1 MERPTGTASR
11 RKKNILIP
19 GIVLL
24 GAGILLV
31 CALLVRNGS
40 VTARNRKPVEFVLM
54 EGNEPCYAPAG
65 TGLAAATTAGF
76 QVFAS
81 DGSVTTERVQPMDTP
96 VCAAS
101 SWLCIFYD
109 VGEPDL
115 VTVRADGVTQVLETE
130 GGVTF
135 AHANDDGALAVV
147 AEREGYKGS
156 VTVYDRRLTALFRWD
171 SGSGYPVTARVSD
184 QGVLVVN
191 CAGDQGSVLH
201 GFRTDQEDELFSY
214 TAPGELILDFGFLS
228 GGSLAAVT
236 ESRLIVLD
244 ESGEEILSHPFPEAY
259 LTAFSLEGDVA
270 VVAASTR
277 SVGGSTVLTVADGR
291 GRVLEEL
298 DTGREVLGLDTSG
311 NRVLVLYPTEATL
324 YSSRLEDIISYQ
336 KVENVTQVFLRA
348 DGTALLAGPS
358 GVTGVY
364 FGR

>member
-1 MERPTGTASR
+1 MERPLGAVSR

-24 GAGILLV
+24 GTGILLV

-40 VTARNRKPVEFVLM
+40 ATARNRKPVEFVLM
-54 EGNEPCYAPAG
+54 DGNEPCYAPAG

-81 DGSVTTERVQPMDTP
+81 DGTVTLEKIQPMDTP
-96 VCAAS
+96 VCAAA
-101 SWLCIFYD
+101 SWLCAFYD
-109 VGEPDL
+109 AGEADV
-115 VTVRADGVTQVLETE
+115 VTVRPDGICQTLETE
-130 GGVTF
+130 GGVSF
-135 AHANDDGALAVV
+135 VHVSDNGALTVV
-147 AEREGYKGS
+147 SQREGYKGS

-171 SGSGYPVTARVSD
+171 AGSGYPVTARVSD
-184 QGVLVVN
+184 EGLLVVN
-191 CAGDQGSVLH
+191 CAGAQGSVLH
-201 GFRTDQEDELFSY
+201 GFHTDQEEEAFSY
-214 TAPGELILDFGFLS
+214 AASGELILDFGFLS

-244 ESGEEILSHPFPEAY
+244 ESGEEILSHPLPQAF

-270 VVAASTR
+270 AVASSAR
-277 SVGGSTVLTVADGR
+277 SVGGTAVLTVADGR
-291 GRVLEEL
+291 GRVLGEL
-298 DTGREVLGLDTSG
+298 DTGREIRDLDTFG
-311 NRVLVLYPTEATL
+311 NRLIVLYPTEATL

-336 KVENVTQVFLRA
+336 KVETTTRIFLRA

-358 GVTGVY
+358 GATGVY